1 MAETMEQW
9 QESDNC
15 QMYGA
20 DHLET
25 MTYVQKNKKIKKK
38 ILILFPLRKILPS
51 IGQNLDPE
59 FKLKIYRENFYMLTW
74 SNRTYVC
81 ICYCR
86 LIKCTCS
93 TFGNASV
100 RLVLC
105 GTKFSDLVLN
115 FPCPEAWPAGFNPS
129 KHLVLPSSD
138 HIDVH
143 GSKQCFSAPS
153 RSSLSPSQSTGP
165 SNPPPSYTKKVY

>member
-25 MTYVQKNKKIKKK
+25 MTYVEKNKKIKKK

-59 FKLKIYRENFYMLTW
+59 FKLKIYRENFYMLT
-74 SNRTYVC
+74 
-81 ICYCR
+81 
-86 LIKCTCS
+86 
-93 TFGNASV
+93 
-100 RLVLC
+100 
-105 GTKFSDLVLN
+105 
-115 FPCPEAWPAGFNPS
+115 
-129 KHLVLPSSD
+129 
-138 HIDVH
+138 
-143 GSKQCFSAPS
+143 
-153 RSSLSPSQSTGP
+153 
-165 SNPPPSYTKKVY
+165 